1 MDFKVIPITKPS
13 LNKNDLKHIKN
24 VLSSKILTDGYYQKK
39 SEDFIKNYIKSK
51 FVAVTHS
58 CTAALEIS
66 SILINLKHGDE
77 VILPSYG
84 FVSIANAIVLR
95 GAKPVFVEINPRDLN
110 ISYEDIIKKT
120 TKRTKAIYI
129 IHYAGNACDIEKI
142 SHYAKSK
149 KIFLIEDVAH
159 AFLGKY
165 KNKFLGTFGDIGV
178 FSFHETKNIV
188 GGQAGCISI
197 NRSNLIKRTNYIL
210 DKGTNRRNFIKNYK
224 KKIISFK
231 NNKKF
236 YSWVDLG
243 SEYRA
248 PELSSALLYS
258 QLLKVKRIQSIRK
271 KNWNIFNKLIDKLN
285 TKQFYLIKSNKESTS
300 AYHILALIFKTTK
313 LANNFKKVFQH
324 NNVAATFHYVP
335 LHKSK
340 MGKKF
345 CNYKL
350 PLTENIYT
358 RVVRLPL
365 YSEMTKQEIN
375 KISVLI
381 KSFINKNNNY

>member
-1 MDFKVIPITKPS
+1 
-13 LNKNDLKHIKN
+13 LKHIKN
-24 VLSSKILTDGYYQKK
+24 VLSSKILTDGFYQKK
-39 SEDFIKNYIKSK
+39 SENIIKSYIKSK

-66 SILINLKHGDE
+66 AILIKLKQGDE

-95 GAKPVFVEINPRDLN
+95 GAKPVFVEINPEDLN
-110 ISYEDIIKKT
+110 ISYEDIKNKT
-120 TKRTKAIYI
+120 TKRTKAIYV
-129 IHYAGNACDIEKI
+129 IHYAGNACEIEKI
-142 SHYAKSK
+142 SHYAQSK
-149 KIFLIEDVAH
+149 KIFLIEDTAH

-197 NRSNLIKRTNYIL
+197 NNSKLIKRTNYIL
-210 DKGTNRRNFIKNYK
+210 DKGTNRRNFIKDFK
-224 KKIISFK
+224 KKIISSK

-258 QLLKVKRIQSIRK
+258 QLLKVKKIQNIRK
-271 KNWNIFNKLIDKLN
+271 KNWNIFNQLIDKLD
-285 TKQFYLIKSNKESTS
+285 TKKFYLIKSSRKSTS
-300 AYHILALIFKTTK
+300 AYHILALIFRTTK
-313 LANNFKKVFQH
+313 LANDFKKIFQ
-324 NNVAATFHYVP
+324 NNRIAATFHYVP
-335 LHKSK
+335 LHKST

-345 CNYKL
+345 CNYRL
-350 PLTENIYT
+350 PLTENIYN

-365 YSEMTKQEIN
+365 YSEMTKQEIK
-375 KISVLI
+375 KISLLI
-381 KSFINKNNNY
+381 KNFLL

>member
-1 MDFKVIPITKPS
+1 MDFKLIPITKPS
-13 LNKNDLKHIKN
+13 LDKNDLKHIKN
-24 VLSSKILTDGYYQKK
+24 VLSSKILTDGFYQKK
-39 SEDFIKNYIKSK
+39 SEDIIKNYINSK
-51 FVAVTHS
+51 FIAVTHS
-58 CTAALEIS
+58 CTAALEITG
-66 SILINLKHGDE
+66 ILINLKEGDE

-95 GAKPVFVEINPRDLN
+95 GAKPVFAEINHEDLN
-110 ISYEDIIKKT
+110 ISYEDIKNRT
-120 TKRTKAIYI
+120 TNKTKAIYV
-129 IHYAGNACDIEKI
+129 IHYAGNSCEIEKI
-142 SHYAKSK
+142 SQFAKSK
-149 KIFLIEDVAH
+149 KIFLIEDAAH

-197 NRSNLIKRTNYIL
+197 NNSKLIKRVNYIL
-210 DKGTNRRNFIKNYK
+210 DKGTNRRNFIKDYK
-224 KKIISFK
+224 KKIISSR

-258 QLLKVKRIQSIRK
+258 QLLKVKKIQNIRK
-271 KNWNIFNKLIDKLN
+271 KNWDIFNKLIDKLDSN
-285 TKQFYLIKSNKESTS
+285 KCYLIKSNKKSTS
-300 AYHILALIFKTTK
+300 AYHILALIFSTAK
-313 LANNFKKVFQH
+313 LANDFKKVFQ
-324 NNVAATFHYVP
+324 NKKIAATFHYVP
-335 LHKSK
+335 LHQSK

-345 CNYKL
+345 CNYRL
-350 PLTENIYT
+350 FLTENIYS

-365 YSEMTKQEIN
+365 YSEMTKQEIT
-375 KISVLI
+375 KISSLI
-381 KSFINKNNNY
+381 KAFLIKK

>member
-1 MDFKVIPITKPS
+1 MIPITKPS
-13 LNKNDLKHIKN
+13 LDKDDLKHIKN
-24 VLSSKILTDGYYQKK
+24 VLSSKILTDGFYQKK
-39 SEDFIKNYIKSK
+39 TEELIKRYIKSK
-51 FVAVTHS
+51 FIAVTHS

-66 SILINLKHGDE
+66 AILINLKQGDE

-95 GAKPVFVEINPRDLN
+95 GAKPIFVEINPKDLN
-110 ISYEDIIKKT
+110 ISYEDIKNKT
-120 TKRTKAIYI
+120 TKKTKAIYV
-129 IHYAGNACDIEKI
+129 IHYAGNSCEIEKI
-142 SHYAKSK
+142 SNYAKLK
-149 KIFLIEDVAH
+149 KIFLIEDAAH

-197 NRSNLIKRTNYIL
+197 NNSNLIKRTNYIL
-210 DKGTNRRNFIKNYK
+210 DKGTNRKNFIKNYK
-224 KKIISFK
+224 KKIISSK

-248 PELSSALLYS
+248 PELSAALLYA
-258 QLLKVKRIQSIRK
+258 QLLKVKKIQHSRK
-271 KNWNIFNKLIDKLN
+271 KNWNIFNKLIIKLN
-285 TKQFYLIKSNKESTS
+285 TQKFYLIKPSNKLTST
-300 AYHILALIFKTTK
+300 YHILALIFKTSK
-313 LANNFKKVFQH
+313 LANNFIKTLQNKK
-324 NNVAATFHYVP
+324 VAATFHYVP

-350 PLTENIYT
+350 PITEKIYNKI
-358 RVVRLPL
+358 VRLPL
-365 YSEMTKQEIN
+365 YSDMTKQEIN
-375 KISVLI
+375 KISFLI
-381 KSFINKNNNY
+381 KNFQFKKLS

>member
-1 MDFKVIPITKPS
+1 MDFKLIPITKPS
-13 LNKNDLKHIKN
+13 LDKNDLKHIKN
-24 VLSSKILTDGYYQKK
+24 VLTSKILTDGFYQKK
-39 SEDFIKNYIKSK
+39 SEDIIKNYIKSK

-66 SILINLKHGDE
+66 AILINLKQGDE

-84 FVSIANAIVLR
+84 FVSIANAVVLR
-95 GAKPVFVEINPRDLN
+95 GAKPVFVEVNPEDLN
-110 ISYEDIIKKT
+110 ISYEDIKNRT
-120 TKRTKAIYI
+120 TKKTKAIYV
-129 IHYAGNACDIEKI
+129 IHYAGNSCEIEKI

-197 NRSNLIKRTNYIL
+197 NNSKLIKRTNYIL
-210 DKGTNRRNFIKNYK
+210 DKGTNRKNFIKDYK
-224 KKIISFK
+224 KKIISSK
-231 NNKKF
+231 NNRKF

-258 QLLKVKRIQSIRK
+258 QLLKVKKIQYIRK
-271 KNWNIFNKLIDKLN
+271 KNWCIFNKLINELK
-285 TKQFYLIKSNKESTS
+285 TKKFYLIKANLESTS

-313 LANNFKKVFQH
+313 LANNFKVISQGKKI
-324 NNVAATFHYVP
+324 AATFHYVP

-340 MGKKF
+340 MGKKY
-345 CNYKL
+345 CTYAL
-350 PLTENIYT
+350 PITEDIYS

-365 YSEMTKQEIN
+365 YSDMTRQEIV
-375 KISVLI
+375 KISSLI
-381 KSFINKNNNY
+381 RNFLI